1 MKECDAVV
9 ISDRPTWAL
18 SGGELIRILGKRIIA
33 LPSKLIGFKPF
44 CLLLATWLLVEGK
57 IDMWVWFLVLVSV
70 LFGIVGL
77 KVATRYRDA
86 IGSGGAIGGS
96 VEAIGGVVGGGG
108 TGLPGGAAVPTSAA
122 ATGNGGIS
130 GGESRGEGG

>member
-1 MKECDAVV
+1 MKEGDAIV

-18 SGGELIRILGKRIIA
+18 SAGELIRILGKRIIA

-86 IGSGGAIGGS
+86 VGSGGTDGG
-96 VEAIGGVVGGGG
+96 VAEAIGGVVGGGG

-122 ATGNGGIS
+122 ATGNGGSTGDES
-130 GGESRGEGG
+130 GGEGG